1 MTLGNMKTIKLKNPL
16 QRQVLAILDKGK
28 HVEVEI
34 KEIQSTV
41 MLSTSGLTMKGIKE
55 GLEI

>member
-1 MTLGNMKTIKLKNPL
+1 MKTIKLKNPL
-16 QRQVLAILDKGK
+16 QRQVLAILDKG
-28 HVEVEI
+28 I
-34 KEIQSTV
+34 KEIQSTL